1 MKKMKTKNKSLVT
14 SLAIVAML
22 MMSLG
27 VKAQTVHIGLD
38 NGSLL
43 TGVGPGNDSGWE
55 RGFGTLWRHEQLSLS
70 MTASD
75 RDKIEESGEIGY
87 PSNVFA
93 KHSVISGNSKDGQI
107 CIIGGRRPS
116 FISVSLPKG
125 YRITGYTIVLSNDLQ
140 GANFGGRFS
149 SINDNDEQV
158 NANRR
163 YGTMRFYEVKRWK
176 TNGTNS
182 GTKNNPD
189 YNPQERDR
197 NTYNEDGDGY
207 NANRVRN
214 IEPGPNWDGSQIGS
228 EGNEPGSG
236 FIKQAVDGNG
246 NGNILTTDDVGKEY
260 TLTRTAQATGEVDE
274 NGIPLYDMGNQ
285 LYFRLVKDYCFYGIT
300 IKEFRIEFTAEGT
313 FAADVVPETV
323 GEATSCVASPFKTS
337 KIDIGEMKERDKVS
351 NNQNYRHYA
360 FEYEQI
366 KDLQAYNYLYQDNA
380 YENGAPAD
388 VATNKNITPVQV
400 DGKMLYALKSDTYF
414 LETPIEIATSGNNKA
429 PIGYRIVGALF
440 TPLWGTATTGF
451 NPGPYRLKIYNRDGS
466 GLMRWK
472 YDNDSGYLQTNDE
485 SYPQYIEIS
494 GENDTDLGKVIDI
507 GLFNNDAVK
516 FEIETTGDNATNTQ
530 ALVQVT
536 LLLQALDP
544 YIDKMDIVCTDNK
557 DVLHLTQSF
566 TADDFSVSGGKFI
579 FYVPED
585 YYNELLTFRFSDL
598 YSKYG
603 DETYYSGGSGNARY
617 SFVRSPYFINVD
629 GDGDTGLYNNT
640 NYSPDATYNNKVY
653 TSTAGNI
660 RFKFNNAEDLTS
672 GGEGNEG
679 DYLEETPF
687 TVSAYLNTTDPGDP
701 IAGTPAN
708 PDKEAGFIAVQLKAS
723 SATQRSGIYFVFTA
737 DETRWNIAPTT
748 AWQHR
753 FYAFYRMEIEVVART
768 FTPDFTLTKIYDIT
782 CYEKDGADATD
793 SMWGLTLDVSDTE
806 NGKKV
811 QGYLTYQEI
820 INAIQYGRPQIKYTE
835 QSDVDAYNARLTGAL
850 NSTNPLT
857 AEQARK
863 YNAAIRTGA
872 RKQANDTL
880 TEAEAN
886 AYNATLSGAKK
897 LNDVKSPAVAPV
909 LVDDDNAENGPT
921 DMKQILYIDGT
932 PLYAMLNSAQGS
944 DVIDA
949 EDLRT
954 AIAKNSVIFL
964 PENTTSTFDNIAYKT
979 STGTFRAGKDF
990 VLTDKL
996 PFFTPYDIQVD
1007 AANYATYKRERS
1019 GPNSNLVEYA
1029 TLVLPFTLRVNGE
1042 GKHVNDPDDGYEFNI
1057 RKIVGIASPTTAQ
1070 TGNNNYYSE
1079 GNFALISGTQTEANK
1094 PYMIEVTATPE
1105 NNNYSFTAS
1114 QKGSTIFA
1122 TPYQKDANGKF
1133 VAGYKNF
1140 KGETDVPNNKDNG
1153 TLTNYGTYSGVT
1165 VPKGNNI
1172 YYFNKNKYV
1181 SSKTLADRYP
1191 NVFVRP
1197 FRSYFSPDND
1207 VALYSKMIGFT
1218 IVYDLFSDDGG
1229 ITTSLT
1235 ETSKPRVMTI
1245 TTGNCSMLI
1254 TATQNV
1260 PVKITSINGLNVD
1273 SFNMNAGEQRQVN
1286 LPSGIY
1292 IVNNTKILV
1301 K

>member
-1 MKKMKTKNKSLVT
+1 MKKMKTKNKCLVT
-14 SLAIVAML
+14 SLAIIAML

-43 TGVGPGNDSGWE
+43 TGMEQQGNDSGWE
-55 RGFGTLWRHEQLSLS
+55 QGFSTLWRHEQLSLS
-70 MTASD
+70 MMASD
-75 RDKIEESGEIGY
+75 RDKLEESGELGF

-93 KHSVISGNSKDGQI
+93 KHSVVSGNAKDGQF

-116 FISVSLPKG
+116 FLVVSLPKG

-140 GANFGGRFS
+140 DADFGGRFNH
-149 SINDNDEQV
+149 INTNQERIS
-158 NANRR
+158 NNNT

-176 TNGTNS
+176 TNETNS
-182 GTKNNPD
+182 GT
-189 YNPQERDR
+189 DR
-197 NTYNEDGDGY
+197 TYTGEDGHGYNED
-207 NANRVRN
+207 RVRN
-214 IEPGPNWDGSQIGS
+214 IEPGTNWQGNQIGS
-228 EGNEPGSG
+228 EGNEPGTS
-236 FIKQAVDGNG
+236 FIRQAVDANG
-246 NGNILTTDDVGKEY
+246 NGNIQTNDGVGKEY
-260 TLTRTAQATGEVDE
+260 TLTRTAQATGEFDE
-274 NGIPLYDMGNQ
+274 NGIPIYDMGNQ
-285 LYFRLVKDYCFYGIT
+285 LYFRLVKNYCFYGIT

-313 FAADVVPETV
+313 FAADVVPQTV
-323 GEATSCVASPFKTS
+323 GLATSCVASPFKTS
-337 KIDIGEMKERDKVS
+337 KIDIGEMKERTKVS
-351 NNQNYRHYA
+351 NNHSYTHYA
-360 FEYEQI
+360 FDYEEI
-366 KDLQAYNYLYQDNA
+366 DDVLAYNYLYQDDA
-380 YENGAPAD
+380 FENGAPKD
-388 VATNKNITPVQV
+388 VATQKNIRPVEV

-414 LETPIEIATSGNNKA
+414 LETPIEIATSGGNA

-440 TPLWGTATTGF
+440 TPLWGTETDEF
-451 NPGPYRLKIYNRDGS
+451 KPGPYKLKIHKRDGS

-472 YDNDSGYLQTNDE
+472 YDNESGYLQTNDE
-485 SYPQYIEIS
+485 NYPEFIEIS
-494 GENDTDLGKVIDI
+494 AENDTDLGKVIDI

-516 FEIETTGDNATNTQ
+516 FEIETTGDNATTTQ

-544 YIDKMDIVCTDNK
+544 YIDKMDIVCTDNN

-585 YYNELLTFRFSDL
+585 YYNELLTFTFSEL

-603 DETYYSGGSGNARY
+603 DETYYTGGSGNARY
-617 SFVRSPYFINVD
+617 SFVRSPYFIKVD

-660 RFKFNNAEDLTS
+660 RFKFNNAEDLAT
-672 GGEGNEG
+672 ETNEG
-679 DYLEETPF
+679 YLQETPF

-708 PDKEAGFIAVQLKAS
+708 PNKDAEFIAVQLKAS

-857 AEQARK
+857 AEQASK

-872 RKQANDTL
+872 RKRANDTL
-880 TEAEAN
+880 SETEAN

-979 STGTFRAGKDF
+979 STGSFRAGKDF

-1245 TTGNCSMLI
+1245 STGNGSMLI

-1260 PVKITSINGLNVD
+1260 PVKITSVNGLNVD

>member
-1 MKKMKTKNKSLVT
+1 MKKMKTKNKCLVT
-14 SLAIVAML
+14 SLAIIAML

-617 SFVRSPYFINVD
+617 SFVRSPYFIMVD

-687 TVSAYLNTTDPGDP
+687 TVSAYLDTTDPGDP

-708 PDKEAGFIAVQLKAS
+708 PNKDAEFIAVQLKAS

-768 FTPDFTLTKIYDIT
+768 FTPDFTLTKIYDTT

-863 YNAAIRTGA
+863 YNAAITGA
-872 RKQANDTL
+872 RKKANDTL
-880 TEAEAN
+880 SEAEAN